1 MNEIDAL
8 KQEIEALKGSLTGNM
23 MEDMEI
29 RDQIHNL
36 EMKVTGT
43 KPMDTRIDCVGCGSQ
58 NPFLQKTETLLM
70 KGFFYVEEILNR
82 LYSGTDG

>member
-8 KQEIEALKGSLTGNM
+8 KQEIEALKVSLTGNM

-43 KPMDTRIDCVGCGSQ
+43 KPMDTRIDCVGCGS
-58 NPFLQKTETLLM
+58 
-70 KGFFYVEEILNR
+70 
-82 LYSGTDG
+82 